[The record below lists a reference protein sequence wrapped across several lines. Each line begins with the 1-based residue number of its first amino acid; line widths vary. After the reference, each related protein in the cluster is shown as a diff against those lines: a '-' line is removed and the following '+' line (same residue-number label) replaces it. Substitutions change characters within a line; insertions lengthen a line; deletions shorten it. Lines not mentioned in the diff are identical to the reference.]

1 MAKDMS
7 GTGRV
12 TIFPLVHSWETAS
25 KCVLAYTT
33 TDGGLT
39 AVIGVIPIASNEF
52 EPGDLFALAG
62 RHDFIGEWKKSTASH
77 EQRCGC
83 WLACT
88 GSGSRTVRK
97 PGTIDVPEAS
107 WKLDMVQAVD
117 LDGAYYGHGRVAAGR
132 FALDDLELMEQAR
145 ALVPVPAVPVVIA

>member
-1 MAKDMS
+1 MAKNLS
-7 GTGRV
+7 GRGRV
-12 TIFPLVHSWETAS
+12 TIFPFLHDWETGS
-25 KCVLAYTT
+25 RCVLAYTT

-39 AVIGVIPIASNEF
+39 AVLGVIPIEGNVH
-52 EPGDLFALAG
+52 EPGDLFAMAG

-77 EQRCGC
+77 QQRCGC

-97 PGTIDVPEAS
+97 PGTIDVPTAT

-117 LDGAYYGHGRVAAGR
+117 LDGAYYGHLRVAAGR
-132 FALDDLELMEQAR
+132 ITLDDPQLMEQAR
-145 ALVPVPAVPVVIA
+145 ALVPLPATV